1 MRNINEYEFL
11 IRHLNNY
18 ILMYAFKGHEF
29 ERFEFKWFELD
40 DISCILQVISYYS
53 EPEAKLDKEFEIL

>member
-1 MRNINEYEFL
+1 
-11 IRHLNNY
+11 
-18 ILMYAFKGHEF
+18 MYAFKGYEF